1 MKTVKRIPIFEAFV
15 SLLSCY
21 LAVIL
26 LWNDNFFGT
35 NPITYD
41 KLSNLV
47 DEKTAA
53 AIFFVAAAVKI
64 CGILLNL
71 NSLRIIGLVM
81 SALIYLSI
89 ATTYFM
95 GQALWGLGIFSLL
108 SVFSVI
114 SIFEVKYTKL

>member
-1 MKTVKRIPIFEAFV
+1 MKRIPVFEAFV

-26 LWNDNFFGT
+26 LWNDDFFSS
-35 NPITYD
+35 NPTSYD

-53 AIFFVAAAVKI
+53 AIFFIAATVKI

-71 NSLRIIGLVM
+71 KSLRIIGLAM

-89 ATTYFM
+89 ATTYFL
-95 GQALWGLGIFSLL
+95 GNALWGLGIFSLL